1 MSESDTFEAVSMMKG
16 SNVPVV
22 ATAVRVELGWQSG
35 PGVPDAD
42 ASALLLAGG
51 RVRSDS
57 DFVFYNQPEH
67 ASGAVRH
74 EGKQQGPQVTDAL
87 SVNLAQVEPQIE
99 TIVIAASS
107 DGGTFAQLPGL
118 HVRLVDASSG
128 AELARFDSTDAS
140 SETAFV
146 LGELYR
152 RQGAW
157 KFRAVGQGYAT
168 GLAGLASDFGITVDD
183 APASQS
189 PASQP
194 ASQAPPPPVP
204 AAPSQTTPPAFPP
217 AAPPLPQPA
226 GSPSYGIPQPS
237 GSPSHSAPPQP
248 NYAAP
253 QGYNPQQPPT
263 PPAFGEPAPGEFPP
277 PPGRYAPPGQYP
289 PPAGQYGSPTPA
301 GQYPEPT
308 GQYGSPP
315 AAGQYSGPAG
325 QYGAPPPTGQP
336 AGQYPD
342 PAAQYG
348 PPPQGSLLGNI
359 RRLRASTQ
367 SHPPVDTRRPPASTH
382 RRRGSTRAPPPG
394 STHPRRAVLGPFRK
408 PISGSSRRAVR
419 GRRGQYPLPPGYSE
433 QPAGQYPPAG
443 QYQPPAGQY
452 PPPAGYA
459 EPSYSPA
466 PGGYPA
472 PPQFAPPT
480 PPTQSG
486 ANPIP
491 PQPYQPGGNQPPPPY
506 QSGANPVPPQ
516 QLQQPSGPGATPRV
530 NLGKISLTKDA
541 PAVSLTKQGA
551 TGGIM
556 RINLNWSVPGATSG
570 LFGRKRGGN
579 GGLDLDL
586 CCFWELTDGSK
597 GCISPLDTMG
607 KLQRAPFIELD
618 QDDRTGA
625 SATGE
630 NLSINLDHTTQFRR
644 ILVFASLYEGAED
657 FRGVHATA
665 TLYPRNSPPIEI
677 EVSGCVDDSREMVLA
692 LIENINGE
700 LVVRREGTFVRPP
713 DGHRFWGKIAVDQ
726 AYRWELKWGTSKG
739 KS

>member
-1 MSESDTFEAVSMMKG
+1 MMKG
-16 SNVPVV
+16 SNVPV
-22 ATAVRVELGWQSG
+22 AAAAVRVELGWQSG

-57 DFVFYNQPEH
+57 DFVFYNQPVH
-67 ASGAVRH
+67 GSGAVRH
-74 EGKQQGPQVTDAL
+74 EGKQRGAQVTDVL
-87 SVNLAQVEPQIE
+87 SVNLGQVEPQIE

-118 HVRLVDASSG
+118 HVRLVDANSG

-189 PASQP
+189 ATPQPATQTPPQSSHAAPAQPSQP
-194 ASQAPPPPVP
+194 A
-204 AAPSQTTPPAFPP
+204 PPAFPP
-217 AAPPLPQPA
+217 GAPPLPPV
-226 GSPSYGIPQPS
+226 
-237 GSPSHSAPPQP
+237 GSPSHGTPQPTGSPSGAPPQP

-263 PPAFGEPAPGEFPP
+263 QFGQPAPGQYPP
-277 PPGRYAPPGQYP
+277 PPGRYTPPGQYPDPAGQYGSPPPIGQYPDPAGQYGSPPPTGQYPPPPGQYPEPPAGQYAPPAGQNPSPPGQHQDPSAGQYPAPPAGQYPAPAGQYPPPPGYSEQSAGGQYPPAGQYP
-289 PPAGQYGSPTPA
+289 PPAGQYG
-301 GQYPEPT
+301 
-308 GQYGSPP
+308 
-315 AAGQYSGPAG
+315 
-325 QYGAPPPTGQP
+325 
-336 AGQYPD
+336 D
-342 PAAQYG
+342 P
-348 PPPQGSLLGNI
+348 SN
-359 RRLRASTQ
+359 
-367 SHPPVDTRRPPASTH
+367 
-382 RRRGSTRAPPPG
+382 
-394 STHPRRAVLGPFRK
+394 
-408 PISGSSRRAVR
+408 
-419 GRRGQYPLPPGYSE
+419 
-433 QPAGQYPPAG
+433 
-443 QYQPPAGQY
+443 
-452 PPPAGYA
+452 
-459 EPSYSPA
+459 SPA
-466 PGGYPA
+466 PGGYPPPQYAPA
-472 PPQFAPPT
+472 PPPY
-480 PPTQSG
+480 QSG
-486 ANPIP
+486 ANPIPP
-491 PQPYQPGGNQPPPPY
+491 PQPYQPGGNQPPPPPY
-506 QSGANPVPPQ
+506 QQGANPVPPQ
-516 QLQQPSGPGATPRV
+516 QFQQAPGATPRV

-607 KLQRAPFIELD
+607 NLQRAPFIELD
-618 QDDRTGA
+618 KDDRTGA
-625 SATGE
+625 NAAGE
-630 NLSINLDHTTQFRR
+630 NLSINLDHTSQFRR
-644 ILVFASLYEGAED
+644 ILVFTSLYEGGED

-700 LVVRREGTFVRPP
+700 LVVRREGVFVRPP